1 MPGPLD
7 GIKILEFTEI
17 IAGPFGGML
26 LGDMGAEIIKI
37 EPPWGEPWRFAQ
49 QFIPGESKTFM
60 GLNRNKRSLP
70 LDLTKPEAREIVYKL
85 VENTDVVMINSRPD
99 VPYNLGIDYETLS
112 TKNPKLIYCENTA
125 FGRKGPHNYRPGYDI
140 IVQAMSGLMASEGK
154 VVDGVPQQIQSTAVA
169 DFSTGIAIAWAVCG
183 ALYSREKT
191 GKGQKIETTLL
202 ATALAVQTSKFM
214 QVAAIDD
221 EPRENFLSHLDEQR
235 TAGVGYDK
243 IHEDY
248 GGQMGPLRALR
259 LGNIYYRTYQAKDG
273 VLAVGCLSDPLRK
286 KLCDVL
292 ELEDIRFE
300 PDYDP
305 YTERAKEFGDEL
317 ILKAEAKF
325 LRRGVDEWLAILDGV
340 GVPAGPVRFLEEL
353 VDDEQV
359 LANDLVV
366 SLRHSLAGDLKMV
379 GPLLKMSET
388 PLKAQ
393 MASPALGEHT
403 DSILRDL
410 DYSPEAIIRLKD
422 AGVTL

>member
-7 GIKILEFTEI
+7 GIRILEFTEI

-37 EPPWGEPWRFAQ
+37 EPPWGEPWRFTQ

-70 LDLTKPEAREIVYKL
+70 LDLTKPEAREIVYRL
-85 VENTDVVMINSRPD
+85 VENTDVVLINSRPD

-125 FGRKGPHNYRPGYDI
+125 FGRKGPHSYRPGYDI
-140 IVQAMSGLMASEGK
+140 IVQAMTGLMASEGK

-221 EPRENFLSHLDEQR
+221 GPREDFLRDLEEQR
-235 TAGVGYDK
+235 NAGVGYEK
-243 IHEDY
+243 IHDDY
-248 GGQMGPLRALR
+248 REQMSPLRV
-259 LGNIYYRTYQAKDG
+259 GNIYYRTYQAKDG
-273 VLAVGCLSDPLRK
+273 VLAVGCLSDTLRK

-292 ELEDIRFE
+292 GLEDIRFE

-305 YTERAKEFGDEL
+305 QSETAKRFGDEL
-317 ILKAEAKF
+317 IVKAEARF
-325 LRRGVDEWLAILDGV
+325 LKRGVNEWLTVLDDV

-353 VDDEQV
+353 VGDEQV

-366 SLRHSLAGDLKMV
+366 SLRHSLAGEVKMV

-388 PLKAQ
+388 PLKAR

-403 DSILRDL
+403 DAILKEL
-410 DYSPEAIIRLKD
+410 DYSPEEIARLRE
-422 AGVTL
+422 ANVTL